1 MTTEHRPDDAPAADA
16 VDRELV
22 MRAKAGDYDA
32 FEELVRRYQR
42 RVYTLAYNMTGNKE
56 DAEDMV
62 QEVFVRAYRSL
73 DGFKGDSSFFTWL
86 YRIAVNRTI
95 NFLKKR
101 GRKSGELSLND
112 MDQSVERDP
121 IFVEMRARESP
132 FRDVVL
138 TELQKKLNAAL
149 QTLSEKHRSV
159 VIMHDIMGMPHEE
172 IARIMKCSV
181 GTMRSRLFYARKRLQ
196 QELAEYAP

>member
-1 MTTEHRPDDAPAADA
+1 MTTEYKPDEAPAADPT
-16 VDRELV
+16 DSELV
-22 MRAKAGDYDA
+22 TRAKAGEYSA

-42 RVYTLAYNMTGNKE
+42 RVYALAYHMTGHKQ

-73 DGFKGDSSFFTWL
+73 DSFKGDSSFYTWL

-101 GRKSGELSLND
+101 GRNAGNVSLND

-121 IFVEMRARESP
+121 FFVEMRARESP

-159 VIMHDIMGMPHEE
+159 VVMHDILGMPHEE
-172 IARIMKCSV
+172 IARVMKCSV

-196 QELAEYAP
+196 QELAEFAP